1 MKKKEKREQK
11 KKKKKKKTP
20 QKMSFFF
27 LFGSSIYLSVFAS
40 SDTVDGGRHIYIQ
53 SHSQIKFHSILSFN
67 WISAAILSR
76 QIKFQ
81 LSVPGWF

>member
-1 MKKKEKREQK
+1 
-11 KKKKKKKTP
+11 
-20 QKMSFFF
+20 MSFFF